1 MKITIPD
8 KMAKRFRARVD
19 STACAPACWPWLGS
33 VNPAG
38 YGVFSGAV
46 IGQKK
51 MSAHRFAFLLANG
64 ELDPTLDV
72 CHSCDL
78 RSCVN
83 PAHLRQATHREN
95 IAEAIAKGS
104 GAIGKKGAA
113 HHAAKLT
120 AEQVAEIRRRAAG
133 GESARA
139 LAREF
144 SISFQHVSDLK
155 RGNAWASKEAP
166 F

>member
-8 KMAKRFRARVD
+8 KIAKRFRARVD

-104 GAIGKKGAA
+104 GAIGKTGEG
-113 HHAAKLT
+113 HHAARIT
-120 AEQVAEIRRRAAG
+120 AEQATEIRRRAQG
-133 GESARA
+133 GESCRH
-139 LAREF
+139 LGRLF
-144 SISFQHVSDLK
+144 GLSFQHVSDIK
-155 RGNAWASKEAP
+155 RGKRWPA
-166 F
+166 